1 MPSRGYAGLILVVH
15 AIAAAC
21 FLTIM
26 TGFSGISAALLIFAL
41 GSVAAWN
48 RALLRGRR
56 SPRAIEIPAAG
67 GALLRLANGETV
79 AVRPVR
85 GIGVTRHWVALASL
99 ALAGPSVLVT
109 AGMLGP
115 ENARILRLWSLWGRM
130 PGVASGWRTNMISL
144 GERPWITIRPRVLIG
159 SRSPGLST

>member
-1 MPSRGYAGLILVVH
+1 MPSRVYAGLILAVH

-21 FLTIM
+21 FLTTM
-26 TGFSGISAALLIFAL
+26 TGFSGISAAFLIFAL
-41 GSVAAWN
+41 GCAAAWN

-56 SPRAIEIPAAG
+56 SPRAIEIPAT
-67 GALLRLANGETV
+67 GAALVRLANGETV
-79 AVRPVR
+79 PVRPVR

-109 AGMLGP
+109 AGMLGR

-130 PGVASGWRTNMISL
+130 PGVASGQRAA
-144 GERPWITIRPRVLIG
+144 
-159 SRSPGLST
+159 

>member
-1 MPSRGYAGLILVVH
+1 MPSPGYAGLILVVH

-21 FLTIM
+21 FLTTM

-56 SPRAIEIPAAG
+56 SPRAMEIHPSGAATVVLEG
-67 GALLRLANGETV
+67 GERI

-85 GIGVTRHWVALASL
+85 GVGVTRHWVALAPTSL
-99 ALAGPSVLVT
+99 TGRSVLVT
-109 AGMLGP
+109 AGMLGAA
-115 ENARILRLWSLWGRM
+115 NARQLRLWALWGRVT
-130 PGVASGWRTNMISL
+130 GVA
-144 GERPWITIRPRVLIG
+144 
-159 SRSPGLST
+159 PGQRLP